1 MELGGTEEKMV
12 NLSNSRQ
19 NEFEGNPR
27 NEERNFIMK
36 S

>member
-19 NEFEGNPR
+19 NGLKATLE
-27 NEERNFIMK
+27 MK
-36 S
+36 KEIS